1 MPTNY
6 HTFVVLD
13 IFIGAATNKDTVAL
27 LRKNFSTSQDM
38 SEYINLYRDDGVPMS
53 CHMTLNC
60 DTVNHTGKVDAKP
73 STSTFTKRTG
83 MITIISACH
92 YGNLLLLGDKSIRG
106 YTNTM
111 RDKVRSKSLSIAFAQ

>member
-1 MPTNY
+1 MSTNY
-6 HTFVVLD
+6 HIFIVLD
-13 IFIGAATNKDTVAL
+13 IFIGAATNNDTVAL

-53 CHMTLNC
+53 CHMTLKC
-60 DTVNHTGKVDAKP
+60 DNVNHTGKVYAKP

-92 YGNLLLLGDKSIRG
+92 YGNLLLLGDNSIRE
-106 YTNTM
+106 YTM
-111 RDKVRSKSLSIAFAQ
+111 RDKVRSMSLSIALAQ